1 MSQFINFK
9 NLQLRKTNNQHLVL
23 PKEFVSLS
31 LPSALSPKF
40 SCDLE
45 KLKIVFVDMIDK
57 QPRISKKFFDDP
69 KNKFR
74 CIQKTKFFK
83 FPDIIDIEFI
93 EIDNNYSSIAIYSRS
108 VYGYYDFNVNKNRVN
123 LWLNILV
130 KSSISKHPHFF

>member
-9 NLQLRKTNNQHLVL
+9 NLKLRKTNNQHLVL

-31 LPSALSPKF
+31 LPNALSPKF

-45 KLKIVFVDMIDK
+45 KLKIAFVEMIDK
-57 QPRISKKFFDDP
+57 QPRISKKVFDNK
-69 KNKFR
+69 KNKFS

-83 FPDIIDIEFI
+83 FPDMIDIEFI
-93 EIDNNYSSIAIYSRS
+93 KIDNNFSSIAIFSRS

-130 KSSISKHPHFF
+130 KSLTKDE